1 MKNPSLYPVLEPLGH
16 WMSFAYASPY
26 PTEYFITTSN
36 KALWTDLADQEMEMQ
51 R

>member
-1 MKNPSLYPVLEPLGH
+1 MKNSSLDLVLEPLDN
-16 WMSFAYASPY
+16 WTSFAYASQY

-36 KALWTDLADQEMEMQ
+36 KALWTDLADQEVEMK